1 MAEASLRDAARTL
14 GVPFT
19 SLRRLVEAE
28 PTLRAC
34 VRPAG
39 PRRPAAV
46 DLPGLVAAWQRLQA
60 PTPQQSNLS
69 PRQQL
74 AIERRRRLW
83 WQAECLRLEVEQT
96 ERGLM
101 VAAEV
106 AAVERRCLQQLE
118 QALTAWLDSVAPQ
131 LPGMAG
137 DDAQQL
143 LQRSTVATLEQLAA
157 LEPPEP
163 PAPEPPAPA
172 PLPEPLPDEDT
183 LRALVERY
191 RGDLHQ
197 LKAQQSTGEL
207 VPAAEAIDRASNT
220 ARRCRDQF
228 LALTARFAPAARH
241 WANETQARTQ
251 LGREVSGIIGSR

>member
-1 MAEASLRDAARTL
+1 MADASLRDAARTL
-14 GVPFT
+14 AVPLT
-19 SLRRLVEAE
+19 SLRRLIEAE

-39 PRRPAAV
+39 PRRSAAV

-60 PTPQQSNLS
+60 ATPQQSNLS

-96 ERGLM
+96 DRGLM

-106 AAVERRCLQQLE
+106 AAVERRCLQELE
-118 QALTAWLDSVAPQ
+118 EALAAWLDLVAPQ

-137 DDAQQL
+137 DEAQQL

-157 LEPPEP
+157 QQRPEP
-163 PAPEPPAPA
+163 PVPPPPAPA
-172 PLPEPLPDEDT
+172 PLPEPLPAEDT

-197 LKAQQSTGEL
+197 LKAQASTGL
-207 VPAAEAIDRASNT
+207 LMPAAEAINRASNT

-241 WANETQARTQ
+241 WRNETQVRAQ
-251 LGREVSGIIGSR
+251 LGQEVSRITGGR

>member
-14 GVPFT
+14 GLPFT
-19 SLRRLVEAE
+19 SLRRLVDAE

-60 PTPQQSNLS
+60 PSSQQSKLS

-83 WQAECLRLEVEQT
+83 WQAECLRLEVLQVEQ
-96 ERGLM
+96 GLM

-106 AAVERRCLQQLE
+106 AAAERRCLQPLRE
-118 QALTAWLDSVAPQ
+118 ALAAWLDLVAPQ

-157 LEPPEP
+157 QQP
-163 PAPEPPAPA
+163 PEPPAPA
-172 PLPEPLPDEDT
+172 PPAPAPVPEPLPDEDT

-197 LKAQQSTGEL
+197 LKAQASTGEL
-207 VPAAEAIDRASNT
+207 VPAAEAMRAAGDRARQYR
-220 ARRCRDQF
+220 AQF
-228 LALTARFAPAARH
+228 LALTSRFAPAARN
-241 WANETQARTQ
+241 WSNETQARAQ
-251 LGREVSGIIGSR
+251 LGREVSGIIRAS